1 MAGKPAEAR
10 FAALVQAFAG
20 DPDVTHD
27 ERLFSSRPLKVRGKV
42 FAMLVQGNLVV
53 KLPRGV
59 VDRLVSG
66 GEGTRFDPGHG
77 RVMKEWVVLPPAADE
92 RWLDL
97 AREARA
103 FVAGAR
109 AG

>member
-53 KLPRGV
+53 KLPRDAV
-59 VDRLVSG
+59 EALVARR
-66 GEGTRFDPGHG
+66 EGTRFDPGHG
-77 RVMKEWVVLPPAADE
+77 RVMKEWVVLPPALGE
-92 RWLDL
+92 RWLEL
-97 AREARA
+97 ARQARA
-103 FVAGAR
+103 FVSGAGAR
-109 AG
+109 